1 MIILVEVRFLLE
13 WTTNELKIRNNTSNY
28 SYLDKKI
35 GNKSNIWSLFSAWHL
50 KKKPTIVQWMCHLFC
65 NTCQLLNDL
74 EHACAQRDWG
84 FKSTQHPGGFFFFH
98 SEATIMILIMIL
110 PRQDQDRGFATHNRS
125 FATKKNLCR
134 APRVSTQALTH
145 ERPEDAWIYF
155 VGLLLGW
162 NCLTL

>member
-1 MIILVEVRFLLE
+1 MNVSFILQ
-13 WTTNELKIRNNTSNY
+13 
-28 SYLDKKI
+28 
-35 GNKSNIWSLFSAWHL
+35 HM
-50 KKKPTIVQWMCHLFC
+50 PTFKWLGTCMCPEGLRLQKY
-65 NTCQLLNDL
+65 T
-74 EHACAQRDWG
+74 APWRV
-84 FKSTQHPGGFFFFH
+84 FFFH

-110 PRQDQDRGFATHNRS
+110 PWQDQDRGFATHNRS

>member
-1 MIILVEVRFLLE
+1 MHVPRGTEASKVHSTLE
-13 WTTNELKIRNNTSNY
+13 
-28 SYLDKKI
+28 
-35 GNKSNIWSLFSAWHL
+35 G
-50 KKKPTIVQWMCHLFC
+50 
-65 NTCQLLNDL
+65 
-74 EHACAQRDWG
+74 
-84 FKSTQHPGGFFFFH
+84 FFFH

-155 VGLLLGW
+155 VGLLLG
-162 NCLTL
+162 